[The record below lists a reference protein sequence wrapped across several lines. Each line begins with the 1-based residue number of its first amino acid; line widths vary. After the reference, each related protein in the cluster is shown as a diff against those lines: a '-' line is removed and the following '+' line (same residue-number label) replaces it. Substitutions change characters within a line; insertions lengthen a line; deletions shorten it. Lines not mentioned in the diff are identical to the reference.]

1 MYYKQ
6 NTLTHA
12 YHCAHIHTR
21 SHAHHHHRTHAH
33 THIYIHMHSYKNWY
47 KNVKNIYIYSK
58 FIFFGKNVLI
68 LLLYLFYIKIL

>member
-33 THIYIHMHSYKNWY
+33 THTYTYICTH
-47 KNVKNIYIYSK
+47 
-58 FIFFGKNVLI
+58 
-68 LLLYLFYIKIL
+68 IKIDTKI